1 MSRVKHR
8 IVEPLYIS
16 RHRNLNDSHTN
27 SKSKALNPKQIH
39 INQIQSPKR
48 INVIF
53 EHLNPAHL
61 KIGWMNLGFRYCL
74 GFGILR
80 LGFSRAKARFFRR

>member
-1 MSRVKHR
+1 MSRIKHR

-48 INVIF
+48 NNVILTF
-53 EHLNPAHL
+53 ESSPSEDRLDE
-61 KIGWMNLGFRYCL
+61 FR
-74 GFGILR
+74 I
-80 LGFSRAKARFFRR
+80 